1 MRNSLGR
8 FLAIPFSVRLAWTLW
23 LVLAAAV
30 GVRVAV
36 SKPTSQ
42 SVMPIYLAAGE
53 RWLHGESLYGPP
65 QTLDIYRNP
74 PVIAAGFAALTPL
87 PEKLAG
93 LLVRGVSVALFL
105 TGLTRVRRTLLPD
118 WSGSRVGW
126 LFALAVVPAIPS
138 VNNGQLNLLLAA
150 LALHGVAAA
159 AIGRWFAAAAWLGV
173 AGWVKVY
180 PLALALLV
188 VLIAPRGFAVK
199 VTAVVLFGVALPF
212 ALDDAATVRTQYA
225 EYVLYLRI
233 DDRTHEDLSRV
244 PRDWTVLPRVWLNW
258 TPREAEAKAV
268 SLAVATGLAVRML
281 VRRRRPSGESLL
293 VALVGSHAWMTAF
306 GPATEMNTYS
316 LLAAVAPLVMLTPAL
331 TRVPRGMAVTGY
343 ALLAVTVLRGT
354 FPNDRDFNVLGPQ
367 ALGAILLG
375 AAYLTSSLNSR
386 ERVR

>member
-1 MRNSLGR
+1 MREQVAR
-8 FLAIPFSVRLAWTLW
+8 FLTIPFSVRLAWTLW
-23 LVLAAAV
+23 LVLVAAV
-30 GVRVAV
+30 GIRVAV

-42 SVMPIYLAAGE
+42 SVMPIYLAAGD
-53 RWLHGESLYGPP
+53 RWLRGESLYAPVPG
-65 QTLDIYRNP
+65 LDVYRNP
-74 PVIAAGFAALTPL
+74 PVVAAAFAAATTL

-93 LLVRGVSVALFL
+93 LVVRGVSVALFL

-268 SLAVATGLAVRML
+268 SLAVAAGLAVRML

-316 LLAAVAPLVMLTPAL
+316 LLAAVAPLVLLTPGLARWQMAL
-331 TRVPRGMAVTGY
+331 AAVGY
-343 ALLAVTVLRGT
+343 TLLVVTVLRGM

-386 ERVR
+386 ERIR